1 MSDVIGRGSDVP
13 DPQLTGY
20 GERLKDVKARV
31 RETQFRAARAANGE
45 VIRLYWSIGRDILD
59 RQERDGW
66 GAKVINR
73 LSIDLSR
80 EFPGQRGWS
89 VTNLKY
95 MRMLAQAWPTLDA
108 IGPHGVDQLPW
119 GHVRA
124 ILSGLTERDD
134 RNWYAARAVEE
145 GWKRSVLEHFIKV
158 GLKGQLGAAPSNFD
172 RVLPPDDSE
181 LAQQIVKDPYVFEH
195 LAIVDDLAERKVEQ
209 ALMGRLQDWR
219 NMVLSP
225 RSRLGVAACIS

>member
-1 MSDVIGRGSDVP
+1 MDLMIPLATLAPG
-13 DPQLTGY
+13 
-20 GERLKDVKARV
+20 
-31 RETQFRAARAANGE
+31 
-45 VIRLYWSIGRDILD
+45 LD
-59 RQERDGW
+59 SS
-66 GAKVINR
+66 A
-73 LSIDLSR
+73 LSR

-172 RVLPPDDSE
+172 RVLPPDDCE
-181 LAQQIVKDPYVFEH
+181 LATDCQGSVRV
-195 LAIVDDLAERKVEQ
+195 
-209 ALMGRLQDWR
+209 
-219 NMVLSP
+219 
-225 RSRLGVAACIS
+225 